1 MAISFQIMEP
11 CFVNLLRDMRQ
22 TNCMRAKERKIVAM
36 AKVKSYVSYS
46 SSKFDPLG
54 SWTGL
59 PICGQKPTQD
69 ADDL

>member
-1 MAISFQIMEP
+1 
-11 CFVNLLRDMRQ
+11 
-22 TNCMRAKERKIVAM
+22 MRAKERKIVAM